1 VLHRM
6 SDHTRSGLPENIAA
20 FLSYVL
26 GWITGLVFLLIDKRP
41 YVRFHA
47 AQCIVVFL
55 GLQILQAVL
64 GPSFGMGWWFGGGG
78 YWGAFTLGT
87 LLLNLI
93 SILTLVLWIFLMLK
107 AYQGVRF
114 KLPLAGDIAERVAHR
129 AA

>member
-1 VLHRM
+1 M

-20 FLSYVL
+20 LLSYVL

-47 AQCIVVFL
+47 AQSIVVFL

-64 GPSFGMGWWFGGGG
+64 GPIFGMGWWFGRGG
-78 YWGAFTLGT
+78 YWSAFTLGT

-93 SILTLVLWIFLMLK
+93 SMVTLVLWIFLMLK
-107 AYQGVRF
+107 AFQGMRF
-114 KLPLAGDIAERVAHR
+114 KVPLAGDIAESVAHR

>member
-1 VLHRM
+1 M

-20 FLSYVL
+20 ALSYLL
-26 GWITGLVFLLIDKRP
+26 GWITGLAFLLIDKRP
-41 YVRFHA
+41 NVRFHA
-47 AQCIVVFL
+47 AQSIVVFL

-64 GPSFGMGWWFGGGG
+64 GPIFGMGWWFGEGG

-93 SILTLVLWIFLMLK
+93 SILTLVLWIVLMLK
-107 AYQGVRF
+107 AFQGVRF
-114 KLPLAGDIAERVAHR
+114 KVPLAGDIAESLAGR